1 MEECELIQKGGGSRR
16 ADTHRGGGS
25 EGGRL
30 IFWAEPQRGAS
41 SVTVVRGR
49 SVVRSG
55 TENICHSKKSTEN
68 VYS

>member
-1 MEECELIQKGGGSRR
+1 MEECELIRHSGGRR
-16 ADTHRGGGS
+16 AEYSQRGS
-25 EGGRL
+25 SSRGRL

-68 VYS
+68 V